1 MASDASAPVPVPA
14 AAAGQPVPKRRGS
27 YNCGRCGLPKKG
39 HVCSVPGP
47 ASANGGGG
55 GAKAGEPTQPPPQQ
69 QNKPRRAL
77 QFDDPAVKVE
87 EEEEEA
93 VVVVV
98 DAVPVSMAPPQP
110 QPPLPPPPAP
120 PAVAGRKRPR
130 VEVVHVD
137 EEEVGEGE
145 AEEED
150 SGPERVD
157 LGAGRRAPGEVLV
170 EVLRRMA
177 PRGVAAAAGV
187 SREWRECA
195 RRVWRGAE
203 EVRLRAN
210 SVRPVG
216 ALMARCPALA
226 RLVLRMDSD
235 VDATML
241 ACIAFSCPNLQ
252 SLDISM
258 ANNAVNR
265 ISGDELSR
273 FVSEKR
279 SLSVLKLDSCSS
291 LGFLNISSS
300 SLSTLWLSGL
310 CSLTKAVMNCP
321 NLNELSLDF
330 PKQNNDSTDLVAL
343 MDSLGRTCPN
353 LRNMH
358 ISSIHLC
365 NEAVFALESANLRG
379 LCMLSLVLGTK
390 ITDAAV
396 ASIVRSFAS
405 LELLDLSG
413 SSITDNGLGMICNAF
428 PDTLTRLLMALCPNI
443 TSSGVQVAAAQLPL
457 LRLMDCGKS
466 ICAKPQPEDG
476 RSYFGELTGG
486 IKFCSKLPIQKKQQP
501 SYQKLIIK
509 HSNLKKLSLWGC
521 SAIDALY
528 VNCPE
533 LVDLNLNSC
542 MNLHPERLLIQCPK
556 LKDVHVNGCRDMLI
570 GAIRN
575 QVLNEFAAAEPRLPC
590 KRLADGSKRVH
601 VPHFM
606 MEQVKSH
613 SLNLQKPSD
622 LTKPSAVSPSLCFSD
637 CSWRS
642 RRNGA
647 GHGRASAPF
656 TSIRLF
662 SQPAILAGSC

>member
-14 AAAGQPVPKRRGS
+14 AAGQPIQPVQPVPKRRGS

-47 ASANGGGG
+47 ASSAPAT
-55 GAKAGEPTQPPPQQ
+55 GAKAGEAPTPTPTPPQQQ

-98 DAVPVSMAPPQP
+98 DAVPVSMAPPP

-120 PAVAGRKRPR
+120 PVAVGRKRPR
-130 VEVVHVD
+130 VEVVQVD
-137 EEEVGEGE
+137 EEREGE
-145 AEEED
+145 EEED
-150 SGPERVD
+150 SGPGWVE

-187 SREWRECA
+187 SSGWRDCA

-203 EVRLRAN
+203 EVRLRAS

-216 ALMARCPALA
+216 ALMARCPKLA

-258 ANNAVNR
+258 ANSAVNR
-265 ISGDELSR
+265 ISADELSR

-279 SLSVLKLDSCSS
+279 SLSVLKLDGCNS
-291 LGFLNISSS
+291 LSFLNINSS
-300 SLSTLWLSGL
+300 SLATLWLSGL
-310 CSLTKAVMNCP
+310 CSLNKAVMNCP

-343 MDSLGRTCPN
+343 MESLGRTCQN

-358 ISSIHLC
+358 ISSVRLC

-379 LCMLSLVLGTK
+379 LCMLSLVLGSK

-396 ASIVRSFAS
+396 ASIVRSCAS

-413 SSITDNGLGMICNAF
+413 SSITNNGLGMICNAF

-476 RSYFGELTGG
+476 RSYVGELTGG
-486 IKFCSKLPIQKKQQP
+486 IKFCSKLPIHKKP
-501 SYQKLIIK
+501 PNYQKLIIK

-542 MNLHPERLLIQCPK
+542 TNLHPERLLIQCPK

-606 MEQVKSH
+606 MEQLEEHEKWGRPRKSQCTVH
-613 SLNLQKPSD
+613 
-622 LTKPSAVSPSLCFSD
+622 LT
-637 CSWRS
+637 
-642 RRNGA
+642 
-647 GHGRASAPF
+647 
-656 TSIRLF
+656 
-662 SQPAILAGSC
+662 

>member
-1 MASDASAPVPVPA
+1 MASDAPVPPA
-14 AAAGQPVPKRRGS
+14 AGAAATQPVPKRRGS

-39 HVCSVPGP
+39 HVCPVPGP
-47 ASANGGGG
+47 A
-55 GAKAGEPTQPPPQQ
+55 AKAGEPPQP

-77 QFDDPAVKVE
+77 QFDDPAAAE
-87 EEEEEA
+87 AAEEA
-93 VVVVV
+93 VV
-98 DAVPVSMAPPQP
+98 DAVPLAMA
-110 QPPLPPPPAP
+110 PPLPPPAP
-120 PAVAGRKRPR
+120 GRKRAR
-130 VEVVHVD
+130 VEVVVD
-137 EEEVGEGE
+137 VEREEGE
-145 AEEED
+145 EADDED
-150 SGPERVD
+150 DEGPGWVE
-157 LGAGRRAPGEVLV
+157 LGDGRRAPGEVLV
-170 EVLRRMA
+170 EVLRRLA

-187 SREWRECA
+187 SRGWRDCA
-195 RRVWRGAE
+195 RRVWRGAQ
-203 EVRLRAN
+203 EVRLRAAG
-210 SVRPVG
+210 VGPVG
-216 ALMARCPALA
+216 ALAARCPALA

-252 SLDISM
+252 TLDISM
-258 ANNAVNR
+258 ANSAVNR

-279 SLSVLKLDSCSS
+279 VISVLKLDGCSS

-358 ISSIHLC
+358 ISSICLC

-379 LCMLSLVLGTK
+379 LCMLSLVLGSK

-396 ASIVRSFAS
+396 ASIVRSYAS

-443 TSSGVQVAAAQLPL
+443 TSSGIQVAAAQLPL

-466 ICAKPQPEDG
+466 ICANPQPEAG
-476 RSYFGELTGG
+476 RSYFGVLTGG

-501 SYQKLIIK
+501 TYQKLIIK
-509 HSNLKKLSLWGC
+509 HSSLKKLSLWGC
-521 SAIDALY
+521 SAIEALY

-575 QVLNEFAAAEPRLPC
+575 QVLNEFAAVEPRLPC

-606 MEQVKSH
+606 IEQLEEQEKWGSPKTQCTVH
-613 SLNLQKPSD
+613 
-622 LTKPSAVSPSLCFSD
+622 LT
-637 CSWRS
+637 
-642 RRNGA
+642 
-647 GHGRASAPF
+647 
-656 TSIRLF
+656 
-662 SQPAILAGSC
+662 